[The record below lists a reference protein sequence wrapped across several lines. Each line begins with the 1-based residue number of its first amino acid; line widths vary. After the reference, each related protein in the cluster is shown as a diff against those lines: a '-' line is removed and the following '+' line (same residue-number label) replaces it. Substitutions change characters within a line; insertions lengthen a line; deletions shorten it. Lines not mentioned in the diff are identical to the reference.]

1 MSGLMT
7 GQSTEPR
14 GPGRDPA
21 YVALHRSGELERRA
35 AAAVA
40 RLAACDLC
48 PRQCRA
54 DRVQR
59 SVGAVCRTGARAVVS
74 SFFAHHGEERCLSGT
89 AGSGTIFFGFCNL
102 HCAYCQ
108 NWDLS
113 WNGDGEEVSADEL
126 AGMMLALQDRG
137 CHNVNLVSPSHVV
150 PQLLEAVAIAARR
163 GLALPLVYNTGGY
176 DGENALALLD
186 GVVDVYLADLKY
198 GDSETARRLS
208 RAPGYFEVAR
218 GAIREMHRQVGD
230 LVVDEDG
237 LARRGLLVRHLVLPN
252 GLAGTGAVMRF
263 LADEVSPRTY
273 VNLMDQYRPCYR
285 AADHAELA
293 RRPIEAELDEAVR
306 LTREAG
312 ITRLDPDGLGAAE

>member
-1 MSGLMT
+1 MPALMKGPSPDSG
-7 GQSTEPR
+7 GA
-14 GPGRDPA
+14 PA
-21 YVALHRSGELERRA
+21 YVALHRSGELARRA
-35 AAAVA
+35 AAAVE
-40 RLAACDLC
+40 RLASCDLC

-54 DRVQR
+54 DRIRR

-89 AGSGTIFFGFCNL
+89 LGSGTIFFGFCNL
-102 HCAYCQ
+102 QCAYCQ

-113 WNGDGEEVSADEL
+113 WNGDGDEVSAEEL

-150 PQLLEAVAIAARR
+150 PQILEAVAIAAER
-163 GLALPLVYNTGGY
+163 GLALPLVFNTGGY
-176 DGENALALLD
+176 DGEGALALLD

-237 LARRGLLVRHLVLPN
+237 LARRGLLVRHLVLPS
-252 GLAGTGAVMRF
+252 GLAGTGAAMRF

-293 RRPIEAELDEAVR
+293 RRPTRAELDEAVR
-306 LTREAG
+306 LAREAG
-312 ITRLDPDGLGAAE
+312 LTRFDPEGLGAR

>member
-1 MSGLMT
+1 MPRRMKGRSAPASGVT
-7 GQSTEPR
+7 R
-14 GPGRDPA
+14 APA
-21 YVALHRSGELERRA
+21 YVRLHRSGELARRA
-35 AAAVA
+35 AAAVD
-40 RLAACDLC
+40 RLSACNLC

-54 DRVQR
+54 DRIHR
-59 SVGAVCRTGARAVVS
+59 TVGAVCRTGARAIVS

-113 WNGDGEEVSADEL
+113 WNGDGDEVSGDEL

-150 PQLLEAVAIAARR
+150 PQLLEAIAVAAGR

-176 DGENALALLD
+176 DGDGALALLE

-230 LVVDEDG
+230 LVVDDDG
-237 LARRGLLVRHLVLPN
+237 IARRGLLVRHLVLPN
-252 GLAGTGAVMRF
+252 GLAGTGTAMRF
-263 LADEVSPRTY
+263 LAEEVSPATY

-293 RRPIEAELDEAVR
+293 RRPTQAELDEAVR
-306 LTREAG
+306 LARQAG
-312 ITRLDPDGLGAAE
+312 ITRLDPEGLGGG

>member
-1 MSGLMT
+1 MPPRMKGRPVPASGAA
-7 GQSTEPR
+7 R
-14 GPGRDPA
+14 APA
-21 YVALHRSGELERRA
+21 YVALHRSGELARRA
-35 AAAVA
+35 AAAVE
-40 RLAACDLC
+40 RLSACDLC

-54 DRVQR
+54 DRIHR
-59 SVGAVCRTGARAVVS
+59 SIGAVCRTGARAVVS

-113 WNGDGEEVSADEL
+113 WNGDGDEVSADEL

-150 PQLLEAVAIAARR
+150 PQLLEAIAVAAGR

-176 DGENALALLD
+176 DGDGALALLE

-230 LVVDEDG
+230 LVIDQDG
-237 LARRGLLVRHLVLPN
+237 IARRGLLVRHLVLPN
-252 GLAGTGAVMRF
+252 GLAGTGAAMRF
-263 LADEVSPRTY
+263 LAEEVSPQTY

-293 RRPIEAELDEAVR
+293 RRPTQGELDEAVR
-306 LTREAG
+306 LARVSG
-312 ITRLDPDGLGAAE
+312 IARFDPGGLGGG

>member
-1 MSGLMT
+1 MKGRPVPASGAA
-7 GQSTEPR
+7 R
-14 GPGRDPA
+14 APA
-21 YVALHRSGELERRA
+21 YVALHRSGELARRA
-35 AAAVA
+35 AAAVE
-40 RLAACDLC
+40 RLSACDLC

-54 DRVQR
+54 DRIHR
-59 SVGAVCRTGARAVVS
+59 SIGAVCRTGARAVVS

-113 WNGDGEEVSADEL
+113 WNGDGDEVSADEL
-126 AGMMLALQDRG
+126 ANMMLVLQERG

-150 PQLLEAVAIAARR
+150 PQLLEAIAIAAGR
-163 GLALPLVYNTGGY
+163 GLALPLVFNTGGY
-176 DGENALALLD
+176 DGEGALALLD

-218 GAIREMHRQVGD
+218 AAIREMHRQVGD
-230 LVVDEDG
+230 LVIDEDG
-237 LARRGLLVRHLVLPN
+237 VARRGLLVRHLVLPN
-252 GLAGTGAVMRF
+252 GLAGTGAAMRF
-263 LADEVSPRTY
+263 LAGEISPRTF

-293 RRPIEAELDEAVR
+293 RRPTQAELDEAVQ
-306 LTREAG
+306 LAREAG
-312 ITRLDPDGLGAAE
+312 VTRFDPEGLGAA

>member
-1 MSGLMT
+1 MPRRMKGRSAPASGVA
-7 GQSTEPR
+7 R
-14 GPGRDPA
+14 APA
-21 YVALHRSGELERRA
+21 YAALHRSGELARRA
-35 AAAVA
+35 AAAVE
-40 RLAACDLC
+40 RLSACDLC

-54 DRVQR
+54 DRIHR

-113 WNGDGEEVSADEL
+113 WNGDGDEVSGDEL

-150 PQLLEAVAIAARR
+150 PQLLEAVAIAAGR

-176 DGENALALLD
+176 DGDGALALLE

-230 LVVDEDG
+230 LVVDDDG
-237 LARRGLLVRHLVLPN
+237 IARRGLLVRHLVLPN
-252 GLAGTGAVMRF
+252 GLAGTGTAMRF
-263 LADEVSPRTY
+263 LAEEVSPATY

-293 RRPIEAELDEAVR
+293 RRPTQAELDEAVR
-306 LTREAG
+306 LARQAG
-312 ITRLDPDGLGAAE
+312 ITRLDPEGLGGG